1 MNLYH
6 KRGYPAQLVDAWVKK
21 YATDRWTKRHSDST
35 KKVDADDTSDRVL
48 ILKSTY
54 NTAWNYFNATE
65 LGGAM
70 LGYWRE
76 WYERAERGDYDDKF
90 PEWDVPLPQ
99 GFTDPQAR
107 YLSPIRSLGEAPDYE
122 SRIIEVPDLRK
133 ILITESR
140 VLVSK
145 KRGRN
150 MLDLANLWKK
160 QVLQK
165 LDERVVEE
173 HVQRE
178 PIPLP
183 GELDLAVERQAD
195 PRSDAWLRYRKTHRE
210 GNLHQRSSSEE
221 RDRPTF

>member
-1 MNLYH
+1 
-6 KRGYPAQLVDAWVKK
+6 
-21 YATDRWTKRHSDST
+21 
-35 KKVDADDTSDRVL
+35 
-48 ILKSTY
+48 
-54 NTAWNYFNATE
+54 
-65 LGGAM
+65 
-70 LGYWRE
+70 
-76 WYERAERGDYDDKF
+76 
-90 PEWDVPLPQ
+90 
-99 GFTDPQAR
+99 
-107 YLSPIRSLGEAPDYE
+107 
-122 SRIIEVPDLRK
+122 
-133 ILITESR
+133 
-140 VLVSK
+140 
-145 KRGRN
+145 